1 MVAPQENKPSPT
13 RTRSVTILAWLH
25 LLQSLGLIGF
35 GIYFAL
41 TAGWGEKGSGIA
53 YQYLPL
59 AMFEDML
66 SAVIT
71 FTLGG
76 LGAIIAIAMFRLHPF
91 AWLAAIILQG
101 LGLLAALYGYI
112 RGHPNYV
119 GMAVGIFLVFYL
131 NQYEVREAFR
141 SAGRS
146 TLRHSGEDPAIDGL
160 RRPGSVE

>member
-1 MVAPQENKPSPT
+1 MVAPEQNKPFPT

-25 LLQSLGLIGF
+25 LLQSLGLFGF

-71 FTLGG
+71 FS
-76 LGAIIAIAMFRLHPF
+76 LGALGVLIAIAMLRLRPF

-141 SAGRS
+141 SAARPA
-146 TLRHSGEDPAIDGL
+146 LRHAGDDPTWDGV